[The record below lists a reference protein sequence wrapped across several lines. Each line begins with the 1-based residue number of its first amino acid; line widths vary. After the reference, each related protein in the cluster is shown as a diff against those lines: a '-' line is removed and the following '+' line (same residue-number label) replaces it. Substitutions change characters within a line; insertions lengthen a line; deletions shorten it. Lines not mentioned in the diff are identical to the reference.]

1 MKIIHWLAVIALLLA
16 LVSGP
21 ATAQYI
27 YPSVAFEFVP
37 SSFAYV
43 YTITVTPE
51 NTFPFGYAQLDTL
64 VKNAGP
70 GTWTMLGPVVG
81 GSDVAW
87 STDWAEW
94 APGCDSAIWFA
105 DESKGQQAVN
115 PSNWVGVFTLVAPGT
130 EPRSGFGL
138 TMAGDEESVNPFTV
152 NVPGPVEI
160 GTPIPEPS
168 SLIALVGGALGLAGS
183 LVRRRGV

>member
-1 MKIIHWLAVIALLLA
+1 MRTIWWIAVVGMLLA
-16 LVSGP
+16 MAGGP
-21 ATAQYI
+21 AAAQYV

-70 GTWTMLGPVVG
+70 GAWTMLGPVVG
-81 GSDVAW
+81 GADKAW
-87 STDWAEW
+87 TTDWAEW

-105 DESKGQQAVN
+105 DEASGQQAVN
-115 PSNWVGVFTLVAPGT
+115 PSNWVGVFTLIAPGT
-130 EPRSGFGL
+130 EPRDGFGL
-138 TMAGDEESVNPFTV
+138 TMAGDEESVNPFTI
-152 NVPGPVEI
+152 NVPGPVSI
-160 GTPIPEPS
+160 GSPVPEPS
-168 SLIALVGGALGLAGS
+168 GLLTIAFGALGLLGAA
-183 LVRRRGV
+183 RRRFRA